1 MFRRILASLKASPFV
16 EGMGRILDFTA
27 IIKRESLQFK
37 SDAESLREDWDKILG
52 DYKHSIII
60 IKENGRGRK

>member
-1 MFRRILASLKASPFV
+1 MFKRILASLKASPFI

-27 IIKRESLQFK
+27 ITKREILHFK
-37 SDAESLREDWDKILG
+37 SDAEALKEDWDKVLG

-60 IKENGRGRK
+60 VKENGRGRK